1 MSTARH
7 ENHPLPQIFKGCRER
22 TGCCKRCSTLPST
35 EPYLRAIPF
44 QGVGLSR
51 RKENSSQSPH
61 QRLRVSLHYHLGRRL
76 QGSPALSAFKFGN
89 INPIPFQE
97 VAPSRQTNRTNSPMS
112 NCCSHGTFLH
122 YHQDQR
128 QFNPGSHL
136 RLQHYRCTLL
146 HVGPASSARRP
157 GVGATLERHPF
168 SGLVD
173 SAGELLHTP

>member
-1 MSTARH
+1 M
-7 ENHPLPQIFKGCRER
+7 
-22 TGCCKRCSTLPST
+22 PST
-35 EPYLRAIPF
+35 EPYLRANPF

-51 RKENSSQSPH
+51 RKENSSQSPRQH
-61 QRLRVSLHYHLGRRL
+61 LRVHLHYHHGRRP
-76 QGSPALSAFKFGN
+76 QGSPALSTFKFGN
-89 INPIPFQE
+89 INPNPFRE
-97 VAPSRQTNRTNSPMS
+97 VASSRQTKSAHLLGVNPFLRTNSPMS

-122 YHQDQR
+122 YHQDQQ

-136 RLQHYRCTLL
+136 RLQHYCCTLL

-157 GVGATLERHPF
+157 GVSATLDHHPF